1 MFGNPIFS
9 GGTMS
14 GSLIAAGDL
23 NSEKPPP
30 SPRLLAAGL
39 KLSLRTEELT
49 GDRNSPVPLLILAAR
64 CWSHPHRSAAP
75 EQRNLLD
82 ADETL
87 STTTRSVNRFLLV
100 EGDLFFSYVLT
111 EVGCFWRG
119 TTLNRRYL
127 C

>member
-14 GSLIAAGDL
+14 GSLRAAGDL

-30 SPRLLAAGL
+30 SPRLLAAAL
-39 KLSLRTEELT
+39 QLLSLRTEELI
-49 GDRNSPVPLLILAAR
+49 GNRNSPVPMLILAAR

-75 EQRNLLD
+75 EQRNSRVVPPPPD
-82 ADETL
+82 ATL

-100 EGDLFFSYVLT
+100 VEGDLFFS
-111 EVGCFWRG
+111 
-119 TTLNRRYL
+119 
-127 C
+127 

>member
-30 SPRLLAAGL
+30 SPRLLAAAL
-39 KLSLRTEELT
+39 QLLSLRTEELT

-75 EQRNLLD
+75 EQRNLPD
-82 ADETL
+82 ADATL

-100 EGDLFFSYVLT
+100 EGELFFS
-111 EVGCFWRG
+111 
-119 TTLNRRYL
+119 
-127 C
+127 

>member
-14 GSLIAAGDL
+14 GSLSAAGDL

-30 SPRLLAAGL
+30 SPRLLAAAAL
-39 KLSLRTEELT
+39 QLLSLRTEGLI
-49 GDRNSPVPLLILAAR
+49 GNRNSPVPLLNLAAR

-75 EQRNLLD
+75 EQRNSRVVPPLPD
-82 ADETL
+82 ATL

-100 EGDLFFSYVLT
+100 VEGDLFFS
-111 EVGCFWRG
+111 
-119 TTLNRRYL
+119 
-127 C
+127 